1 MSGQVV
7 SLNGSRLQAKA
18 LDGAVQDMLE
28 AGVSGMVVSGA
39 LGLKETS
46 SGQALGR
53 IRFVQTGGTPQV
65 QVSTDGGSTW
75 FALGPAS
82 ESVTVDTALDA
93 SSSNPV
99 QNGAIARAINAKADA
114 TALSSEASTRAS
126 ADSALGTRVAA
137 LEQSGGSGDLTNYY
151 TKSQTDTLLNGKQ
164 NALPNGTVGQ
174 VLTKTADGVAWA
186 SGRGGTVTVD
196 TALSN
201 NSENPVQNKAV
212 KAAIDGVMPYPSNRQ
227 GQIGWVLMKT
237 GTGDNAFTWT
247 HLGQTDIE
255 STVAVTVLSGTSGT
269 VSPAR
274 AYSLSMSDDFVL
286 SASSETGY
294 GESVLFVTPGSHT
307 FSVSSGIT
315 LSATMTAGHRYRL
328 LVSWTPFGVLVEQ
341 TAEWSA

>member
-7 SLNGSRLQAKA
+7 SLSGSKLQAKA
-18 LDGAVQDMLE
+18 LDGAVQDILE

-99 QNGAIARAINAKADA
+99 QNGAIARAI
-114 TALSSEASTRAS
+114 SSEASTRAS
-126 ADSALGTRVAA
+126 ADSALGTRVTA

-151 TKSQTDTLLNGKQ
+151 TKTQTDTLLNGKQ
-164 NALPNGTVGQ
+164 NTLPSGTVGQ

-186 SGRGGTVTVD
+186 NGGGGTVTID
-196 TALSN
+196 TALSQT
-201 NSENPVQNKAV
+201 SENPVQNKVV

-255 STVAVTVLSGTSGT
+255 ATVAVTVLSGTSGT

-274 AYSLSMSDDFVL
+274 AYSLSMADDFVL